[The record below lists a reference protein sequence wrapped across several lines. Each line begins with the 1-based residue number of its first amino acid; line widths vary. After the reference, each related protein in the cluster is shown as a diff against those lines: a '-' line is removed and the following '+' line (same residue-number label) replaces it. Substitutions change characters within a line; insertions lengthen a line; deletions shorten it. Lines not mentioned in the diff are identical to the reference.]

1 LNNILKQRLV
11 GALILVALGVV
22 FWPIIFV
29 EPDDRSRDVSQ
40 RMPPPPVVD
49 TTPIAPP
56 DKAGLRDEPLTDAQ
70 LESRELEQRV
80 DAVDVA
86 MPADEEAVQDE
97 NGATQSDATAADP
110 APEPVAAVVAKTTP
124 SATDSQ
130 SRVRSEAPVKPA
142 LDAQGVPVGWIL
154 QVASVSDRTKAN
166 RLRDE
171 LLSLDEKAY
180 IKQVKRGDETLY
192 RIYVGPKFEQAKLDA
207 LKPKVDARFKVNSMV
222 VRYVP

>member
-1 LNNILKQRLV
+1 MNNILKQRLV

-80 DAVDVA
+80 DAINVVT
-86 MPADEEAVQDE
+86 PADEEAAQVDA
-97 NGATQSDATAADP
+97 GQSQPEAAAPDP
-110 APEPVAAVVAKTTP
+110 APALIAAEVTDATP
-124 SATDSQ
+124 ALTDSQ
-130 SRVRSEAPVKPA
+130 DRTRREAPVKPA
-142 LDAQGVPVGWIL
+142 IDAQGIPVGWIL

>member
-1 LNNILKQRLV
+1 MNNILKQRLV

-56 DKAGLRDEPLTDAQ
+56 DKAGLRDEPVTDAQ
-70 LESRELEQRV
+70 LESRELEQSI
-80 DAVDVA
+80 DTIDFA
-86 MPADEEAVQDE
+86 MPADEEAVRVDTEQAPSE
-97 NGATQSDATAADP
+97 AKAANP
-110 APEPVAAVVAKTTP
+110 APEPVAAEVAKATP
-124 SATDSQ
+124 EATDPQ
-130 SRVRSEAPVKPA
+130 SRTRSEAPVKPA
-142 LDAQGVPVGWIL
+142 LDAQGIPVGWIL

-180 IKQVKRGDETLY
+180 IKQVKRGDEILY

>member
-1 LNNILKQRLV
+1 MNNILKQRLI

-40 RMPPPPVVD
+40 RMPPPPIVD

-56 DKAGLRDEPLTDAQ
+56 DKAGLREEPLTDAQ
-70 LESRELEQRV
+70 IESRDIEKQADEI
-80 DAVDVA
+80 DVA
-86 MPADEEAVQDE
+86 ILTDQQSVQGE
-97 NGATQSDATAADP
+97 TGETQPNSTSVNA
-110 APEPVAAVVAKTTP
+110 VAASEIVAKTTSVP
-124 SATDSQ
+124 DSQ
-130 SRVRSEAPVKPA
+130 RVGRSEAPVKPQ
-142 LDAQGVPVGWIL
+142 LDAQGLPVAWIL

-171 LLSLDEKAY
+171 LQSLDEKAY

-207 LKPKVDARFKVNSMV
+207 LKPKVDAQFKVKSMV

>member
-1 LNNILKQRLV
+1 MNNILKQRLV

-49 TTPIAPP
+49 TSPIPPP

-70 LESRELEQRV
+70 VESREREQRA
-80 DAVDVA
+80 DPDT
-86 MPADEEAVQDE
+86 MTILPADEPRQDE
-97 NGATQSDATAADP
+97 TANVQSDSSVPAAD
-110 APEPVAAVVAKTTP
+110 AAVVARPAVT
-124 SATDSQ
+124 ATAAET
-130 SRVRSEAPVKPA
+130 RVRSEAPVKPA
-142 LDAQGVPVGWIL
+142 IDAQGVPVAWIL
-154 QVASVSDRTKAN
+154 QVASVSDRSKAN
-166 RLRDE
+166 ELRDA
-171 LLSLDEKAY
+171 LLSIDEKAY
-180 IKQVKRGDETLY
+180 VKQVQRGDQTLY

-207 LKPKVDARFKVNSMV
+207 LKPRVDARFKVNSMV

>member
-40 RMPPPPVVD
+40 RMPPPPTVD
-49 TTPIAPP
+49 TSPIPPP

-70 LESRELEQRV
+70 VESREREQRADPDSTV
-80 DAVDVA
+80 ILVADEPPLDERANKELDSSAPDADAVVVG
-86 MPADEEAVQDE
+86 PAV
-97 NGATQSDATAADP
+97 TK
-110 APEPVAAVVAKTTP
+110 PVVET
-124 SATDSQ
+124 
-130 SRVRSEAPVKPA
+130 RIRSEAPVKPQV
-142 LDAQGVPVGWIL
+142 DAQGVPVAWIL
-154 QVASVSDRTKAN
+154 QVASVSDRSKAN
-166 RLRDE
+166 ELRDA
-171 LLSLDEKAY
+171 LLSMDEKAY
-180 IKQVKRGDETLY
+180 VKQVKRGDQKLY

>member
-80 DAVDVA
+80 DAIDAA
-86 MPADEEAVQDE
+86 MPADEEAVQVDP
-97 NGATQSDATAADP
+97 GQTQSAAMAADP
-110 APEPVAAVVAKTTP
+110 GAEPVSAVVAKTTP
-124 SATDSQ
+124 AVTDSR
-130 SRVRSEAPVKPA
+130 SRARSEAPIKPA
-142 LDAQGVPVGWIL
+142 LDAQGIPVGWIL

-171 LLSLDEKAY
+171 LLALDEKAY

>member
-1 LNNILKQRLV
+1 MNNILKQRLV

-56 DKAGLRDEPLTDAQ
+56 DKAGLREAPLTDAQ
-70 LESRELEQRV
+70 IESRELEQQG
-80 DAVDVA
+80 DDVDVA
-86 MPADEEAVQDE
+86 IAANEEVVEDDLEEAQSDSTSVNTDPASEVVIQTTPPADPQR
-97 NGATQSDATAADP
+97 GA
-110 APEPVAAVVAKTTP
+110 
-124 SATDSQ
+124 
-130 SRVRSEAPVKPA
+130 RSEAPVKPQ
-142 LDAQGVPVGWIL
+142 LDAQGVPVAWIL

-207 LKPKVDARFKVNSMV
+207 LKPKVDAQFKVKSMV

>member
-80 DAVDVA
+80 DEIDFA
-86 MPADEEAVQDE
+86 MPADEEA
-97 NGATQSDATAADP
+97 ALADTEQAQAEVTTPEP
-110 APEPVAAVVAKTTP
+110 APVPVAAEVAKATP
-124 SATDSQ
+124 AANDAP
-130 SRVRSEAPVKPA
+130 SRVRSEAPIQPA
-142 LDAQGVPVGWIL
+142 IDAQGVPVGWIL

-171 LLSLDEKAY
+171 LLSMDEKAY

>member
-1 LNNILKQRLV
+1 MNNILKQRLV

-86 MPADEEAVQDE
+86 MPANEEAVQDE
-97 NGATQSDATAADP
+97 SGATQPSATAADP
-110 APEPVAAVVAKTTP
+110 APEPVAAEAAKTTP
-124 SATDSQ
+124 AATDSQ

>member
-40 RMPPPPVVD
+40 RMPPPPAVD

-70 LESRELEQRV
+70 LESRELEQQV
-80 DAVDVA
+80 DEVAADVSR
-86 MPADEEAVQDE
+86 DEEPQLVVDDAK
-97 NGATQSDATAADP
+97 QS
-110 APEPVAAVVAKTTP
+110 EAAVVTSAPDPVSEVVTKASP
-124 SATDSQ
+124 SITDPQ
-130 SRVRSEAPVKPA
+130 NRTRNEAPVKPE
-142 LDAQGVPVGWIL
+142 LDAQGVPVAWIL

-180 IKQVKRGDETLY
+180 IRAVKRGDQTLY

-207 LKPKVDARFKVNSMV
+207 LKPKVDAQFKVKSMV

>member
-1 LNNILKQRLV
+1 MNNILKQRLV

-56 DKAGLRDEPLTDAQ
+56 DKAGLREEPLTDAQ
-70 LESRELEQRV
+70 IESRELEQQV
-80 DAVDVA
+80 DEVDVA
-86 MPADEEAVQDE
+86 LAADEVVVEDE
-97 NGATQSDATAADP
+97 VEQTPPDSPSVDTDSASEVVTQTTPTADP
-110 APEPVAAVVAKTTP
+110 
-124 SATDSQ
+124 Q
-130 SRVRSEAPVKPA
+130 RGVRSEAPIKPQ
-142 LDAQGVPVGWIL
+142 LDAQGLPVAWIL

-171 LLSLDEKAY
+171 LLALDEKAY

-207 LKPKVDARFKVNSMV
+207 LKPKVDAQFKVKSMV

>member
-1 LNNILKQRLV
+1 MNNILKQRLV

-80 DAVDVA
+80 DAIDVA
-86 MPADEEAVQDE
+86 MPADEEAVQVDP
-97 NGATQSDATAADP
+97 GQTQSEATAADP
-110 APEPVAAVVAKTTP
+110 GAEPVAAVVAKTTP
-124 SATDSQ
+124 AVTDSR
-130 SRVRSEAPVKPA
+130 SRARSEAPIKPA
-142 LDAQGVPVGWIL
+142 LDAQGIPVGWIL

-171 LLSLDEKAY
+171 LLALDEKAY

>member
-1 LNNILKQRLV
+1 MNNILKQRLI

-40 RMPPPPVVD
+40 RMPPPPIVD

-56 DKAGLRDEPLTDAQ
+56 DKAGLREEPLTDAQ
-70 LESRELEQRV
+70 IESGDIEKQADEI
-80 DAVDVA
+80 DVA
-86 MPADEEAVQDE
+86 IPTDQQSVQGE
-97 NGATQSDATAADP
+97 TGETQPNSTSVNA
-110 APEPVAAVVAKTTP
+110 VAASEIVAKTTSVP
-124 SATDSQ
+124 DSQ
-130 SRVRSEAPVKPA
+130 RVGRSEAPVKPQ
-142 LDAQGVPVGWIL
+142 LDAQGLPVAWIL

-171 LLSLDEKAY
+171 LQSLDEKAY

-207 LKPKVDARFKVNSMV
+207 LKPKVDAQFKVKSMV

>member
-1 LNNILKQRLV
+1 MNNILKQRLV

-80 DAVDVA
+80 DAIDVA
-86 MPADEEAVQDE
+86 MPADEEAVQVDP
-97 NGATQSDATAADP
+97 GQTQSAAMAADP
-110 APEPVAAVVAKTTP
+110 GAEPVSAVVAKTTP
-124 SATDSQ
+124 AVTDSR
-130 SRVRSEAPVKPA
+130 SRARSEAPIKPA
-142 LDAQGVPVGWIL
+142 LDAQGIPVGWIL

-171 LLSLDEKAY
+171 LLALDEKAY